1 MKQKGKRRK
10 GRPGVGRQRGG
21 IAPLLAA
28 AIPAL
33 VSGEKAVALGGLGA
47 AANHGTRKVL
57 GALEKKKDKRRR
69 KRMKK

>member
-21 IAPLLAA
+21 IAPMLAA

-33 VSGEKAVALGGLGA
+33 VSGGKAVALGGLGA
-47 AANHGTRKVL
+47 ADNYGKL
-57 GALEKKKDKRRR
+57 
-69 KRMKK
+69 

>member
-21 IAPLLAA
+21 IAPLSAA

-33 VSGEKAVALGGLGA
+33 VSGGKAVALGGLGA
-47 AANHGTRKVL
+47 ADNYGKL
-57 GALEKKKDKRRR
+57 
-69 KRMKK
+69 

>member
-33 VSGEKAVALGGLGA
+33 VSGGKALL
-47 AANHGTRKVL
+47 
-57 GALEKKKDKRRR
+57 
-69 KRMKK
+69 

>member
-21 IAPLLAA
+21 TAPLLAA

-33 VSGEKAVALGGLGA
+33 VSGGKAVGLGV
-47 AANHGTRKVL
+47 AANYGTRKAL
-57 GALEKKKDKRRR
+57 RALEKKKYKRRR

>member
-21 IAPLLAA
+21 TAPLLVA

-33 VSGEKAVALGGLGA
+33 VSGGKAVALGGLGA
-47 AANHGTRKVL
+47 AANYATRKAL
-57 GALEKKKDKRRR
+57 RALEKKKYKRRQ
-69 KRMKK
+69 KPMKK